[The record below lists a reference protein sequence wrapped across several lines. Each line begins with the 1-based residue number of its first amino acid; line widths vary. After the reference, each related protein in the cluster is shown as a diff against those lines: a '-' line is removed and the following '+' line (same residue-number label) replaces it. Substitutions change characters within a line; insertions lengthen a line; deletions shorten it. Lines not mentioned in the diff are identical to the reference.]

1 MPHSEEAGLAGVTGD
16 RHADPERL
24 DGPQEASNRPGG
36 ALWALAAAGPQ
47 LREVAHF
54 AAEAGLGVL
63 AQEGRPRA
71 VVVAGVGTAART
83 GDILQTVA
91 GPRCPVPVMAHRS
104 AGIPGWVG
112 AADVVL
118 AVSASGRSP
127 EALAA
132 AEAAARRGARLVA
145 IGAPDSPLQSLAE
158 RARAVF
164 VPVPRTAP
172 ARMSLWGLTVPVL
185 LAARELGLV
194 RLAEADIAETARRLD
209 EDAERCRGEADS
221 FVNPAKELAM
231 NLAGTIPVV
240 WGGSPL
246 AGVAA
251 RRFGD
256 MLAANSRYPVI
267 AGELGE
273 AGRGRV
279 GLLDGVF
286 GSLTRQS
293 NDIFADPLEGDE
305 QPTRLRIVLFR
316 DDGLE
321 GDDSVPLPDSR
332 RADAVEKLAE
342 ERGIHCDVFKA
353 EGGCSLERLASLI
366 AFPDF
371 TSVYLA
377 LAHNLDPMSVPAV
390 SDMKDHIHSGSRQ

>member
-1 MPHSEEAGLAGVTGD
+1 MAQTNDGVAGITGD

-24 DGPQEASNRPGG
+24 DGPLEQSNRPGG

-47 LREVAHF
+47 LRESASL

-63 AQEGRPRA
+63 SEDGRPRA

-83 GDILQTVA
+83 GDILSTVA

-158 RARAVF
+158 RARALF
-164 VPVPRTAP
+164 VPVPRKAP
-172 ARMSLWGLTVPVL
+172 ARLSLWALTVPVL

-194 RLAEADIAETARRLD
+194 PFAEADIAETARRLD

-231 NLAGTIPVV
+231 NLSGTIPVV

-286 GSLTRQS
+286 GSLTES
-293 NDIFADPLEGDE
+293 NRDIFADPHDEGDG
-305 QPTRLRIVLFR
+305 PTRLRIVLFR

-321 GDDSVPLPDSR
+321 GDDTAPPPDSR
-332 RADAVEKLAE
+332 RADAVEELAH
-342 ERGIHCDVFKA
+342 ERGIQCDVFNA

-390 SDMKDHIHSGSRQ
+390 SDMKNFIKRGQRE